1 MDLAGDARRVAH
13 RLRERG
19 EHPLLLLP
27 CGPLEWRCTELDR
40 TRLPAL
46 GRTRQA
52 REELALHRGHDALRR
67 GAAHDRHV
75 LLEDRERLLADLFV
89 RKKPAQGA
97 PVCPRLALQVR
108 FGQHLEAPRLCP
120 DATVA
125 RAAPVVR
132 AAEDWQAKIAAT
144 AGGRALV
151 VDFTAPWC
159 KPCQKIY
166 PFFKRLAATFDEAAT
181 FVKVD
186 VDDLED
192 VAEAAKVTMMPTFQ
206 VYRDGA
212 LAGALSGA
220 NENNLRHFVETHC
233 LGAKK
238 EN

>member
-1 MDLAGDARRVAH
+1 MSGGLICFGGVCIPINAIW
-13 RLRERG
+13 
-19 EHPLLLLP
+19 PL
-27 CGPLEWRCTELDR
+27 
-40 TRLPAL
+40 
-46 GRTRQA
+46 
-52 REELALHRGHDALRR
+52 
-67 GAAHDRHV
+67 V
-75 LLEDRERLLADLFV
+75 L
-89 RKKPAQGA
+89 
-97 PVCPRLALQVR
+97 
-108 FGQHLEAPRLCP
+108 FGLKYLS
-120 DATVA
+120 
-125 RAAPVVR
+125 
-132 AAEDWQAKIAAT
+132 AEDWQAKIAAT

>member
-1 MDLAGDARRVAH
+1 MSGGLICFGGVCIPINAIWPLVLFGLKYLWERCAGPVL
-13 RLRERG
+13 RL
-19 EHPLLLLP
+19 
-27 CGPLEWRCTELDR
+27 
-40 TRLPAL
+40 L
-46 GRTRQA
+46 GRADAAPPEATRA
-52 REELALHRGHDALRR
+52 LDDRPDAELADTPY
-67 GAAHDRHV
+67 V
-75 LLEDRERLLADLFV
+75 SS
-89 RKKPAQGA
+89 
-97 PVCPRLALQVR
+97 
-108 FGQHLEAPRLCP
+108 
-120 DATVA
+120 
-125 RAAPVVR
+125 
-132 AAEDWQAKIAAT
+132 AEDWQAKIAAT

>member
-1 MDLAGDARRVAH
+1 VGALRGPRASAARPRGRRAAGGDARAR
-13 RLRERG
+13 R
-19 EHPLLLLP
+19 
-27 CGPLEWRCTELDR
+27 
-40 TRLPAL
+40 PA
-46 GRTRQA
+46 RRRA
-52 REELALHRGHDALRR
+52 RRHALRLAR
-67 GAAHDRHV
+67 GPRP
-75 LLEDRERLLADLFV
+75 LARTSARCATPRV
-89 RKKPAQGA
+89 R
-97 PVCPRLALQVR
+97 RS
-108 FGQHLEAPRLCP
+108 
-120 DATVA
+120 
-125 RAAPVVR
+125 
-132 AAEDWQAKIAAT
+132 AEDWQAKIAAT

>member
-1 MDLAGDARRVAH
+1 MSGGLICFGGVCIPINAIW
-13 RLRERG
+13 
-19 EHPLLLLP
+19 PL
-27 CGPLEWRCTELDR
+27 
-40 TRLPAL
+40 
-46 GRTRQA
+46 
-52 REELALHRGHDALRR
+52 
-67 GAAHDRHV
+67 V
-75 LLEDRERLLADLFV
+75 L
-89 RKKPAQGA
+89 
-97 PVCPRLALQVR
+97 
-108 FGQHLEAPRLCP
+108 FGLKYLS
-120 DATVA
+120 
-125 RAAPVVR
+125 
-132 AAEDWQAKIAAT
+132 AEDWQAKIAAT

-206 VYRDGA
+206 VDRDGA

>member
-1 MDLAGDARRVAH
+1 MSGGLICFGGVCIPINAIWPLVLFGLKYLWERCAGPVLRLLGRADAAPPEATRALDDRPDAELADTPYVSRAARARSRGRARVARR
-13 RLRERG
+13 
-19 EHPLLLLP
+19 
-27 CGPLEWRCTELDR
+27 
-40 TRLPAL
+40 
-46 GRTRQA
+46 
-52 REELALHRGHDALRR
+52 
-67 GAAHDRHV
+67 
-75 LLEDRERLLADLFV
+75 
-89 RKKPAQGA
+89 
-97 PVCPRLALQVR
+97 
-108 FGQHLEAPRLCP
+108 
-120 DATVA
+120 
-125 RAAPVVR
+125 RAAR
-132 AAEDWQAKIAAT
+132 RSAEDWQAKIAAT